1 MRLNIVIRLASIP
14 IKNRYNEFTSS
25 FYRIYPCLVGQRR
38 IRKVICR
45 FGPGPPCQH
54 PAESIVPHRCQFPQ
68 FSHLPSLISRLPCA
82 LVSGGVLSRPASDVY
97 VRPSFPC
104 RLLLCAGSFVDV
116 RWTSVEAVCFRR
128 TGGDARSL
136 CRSRWKIDSCL

>member
-1 MRLNIVIRLASIP
+1 MNLPAPFTEYTRALLGNEEYEKLSAALEQEPPVSIRLNP
-14 IKNRYNEFTSS
+14 S
-25 FYRIYPCLVGQRR
+25 FL
-38 IRKVICR
+38 
-45 FGPGPPCQH
+45 
-54 PAESIVPHRCQFPQ
+54 IVPHRCQFPQ

-82 LVSGGVLSRPASDVY
+82 LVSGGALSRPASDVY